1 MKVFGCIVTPFKT
14 RLAYRKRFFHTK
26 RMSIPNEPVKEIKKQ
41 GRNKGIPFQFF
52 KRNLKCKQLIQIKKK

>member
-52 KRNLKCKQLIQIKKK
+52 KRN